1 MPAPFWTVSSLP
13 LTVLTLKRITTFPKQ
28 KLWMKSS
35 LSTTESMWHHLQ
47 ITANLKRGIKKAKRS
62 HKLRIK
68 EPFKSNSDPWCM
80 WQGIQAITGYR
91 PTPQLHPVTLLYI
104 MSLTTSMATLTG
116 TTRRWPSR
124 LCSLQTT
131 SPSHSLPLMCMQHWA
146 SRVTTLN
153 CSEPYWLPPTLN
165 EDQRAHCGL

>member
-68 EPFKSNSDPWCM
+68 EPFKSNSDPGCM

-91 PTPQLHPVTLLYI
+91 PTNTSTPSSDASLHNELNHFYGHFDRDNKEVAIKAVLPADHQPLTL
-104 MSLTTSMATLTG
+104 
-116 TTRRWPSR
+116 
-124 LCSLQTT
+124 
-131 SPSHSLPLMCMQHWA
+131 SPTDVHAAL
-146 SRVTTLN
+146 
-153 CSEPYWLPPTLN
+153 SE
-165 EDQRAHCGL
+165 